1 MSARKVHEVM
11 TGTVTCVNAGTHFKE
26 VAKVLA
32 ENGISA
38 VPVLDEQGR
47 LIGVVS
53 EADLMAKVEYQ
64 AGRTG
69 SRMGRRER
77 QGRAKAEGDI
87 AGELMSSP
95 PIAVTP
101 DTSVVEAARLM
112 DREQVKRLPVIDAE
126 DRVIGVFS
134 RADVLKLF
142 LRPDTAIRS
151 EIVSEVFLRALWA
164 DPAGFEITV
173 ADGMVNMTGQV
184 ERRSEVPLAEQLVR
198 QVDGVVKV
206 VNNLSYALDDT
217 QKRLTYPVGWR
228 R

>member
-11 TGTVTCVNAGTHFKE
+11 TGTVTCVSAATPFKE

-32 ENGISA
+32 QNRVSA

-64 AGRTG
+64 EHGRAG
-69 SRMGRRER
+69 SRVGGRER
-77 QGRAKAEGDI
+77 RGRAKANGDI

-95 PIAVTP
+95 PVAVTP
-101 DTSVVEAARLM
+101 DTSVVEAARLV

-126 DRVIGVFS
+126 NRVIGVFS

-142 LRPDTAIRS
+142 LRTDNAIRQ
-151 EIVSEVFLRALWA
+151 ETVREVFLRTLWA
-164 DPAGFEITV
+164 DPAGFEVSVMDGVVTV
-173 ADGMVNMTGQV
+173 TGQL
-184 ERRSEVPLAEQLVR
+184 ERRSEIRLAEQLVR
-198 QVDGVVKV
+198 QIDGVVNV
-206 VNNLSYALDDT
+206 VNNLSYTVDDA
-217 QKRLTYPVGWR
+217 QKRTTYPIP
-228 R
+228 